1 MDPEAREL
9 RALEAEIAALQRE
22 CKMLPKPEE
31 KTLSGARKSFQKIS
45 QSDSE
50 ELESLKDLKSQLGH
64 LKSELSFLSKLT
76 GINIRNY
83 SKVEDIVDTEVTE
96 KDTKKVLQR
105 HRLSGNCNM
114 VTFQLEFQVLEIETK
129 EKISSV
135 ITDLSII
142 MEPTEYS
149 ELSEFASRAEEKR
162 DLLMFFQSLHFFVEW
177 YEYRENTFKHFK
189 EKYPDSVY
197 LSDGTCSD
205 CMEIHSA
212 RQPGFELMIVWRIQ
226 IDDQGK
232 VFPKLDLL
240 TKVPE
245 RALELDKNKVIE
257 TAPLSFRSLLGV
269 LGIEAALDSLIRLF
283 SAKND

>member
-1 MDPEAREL
+1 MDPETREL
-9 RALEAEIAALQRE
+9 RALEAEVAALQRE
-22 CKMLPKPEE
+22 CKMLQKPKE
-31 KTLSGARKSFQKIS
+31 KTSGAWKSVQKVS

-50 ELESLKDLKSQLGH
+50 ELESLKDLKSQVGH

-83 SKVEDIVDTEVTE
+83 SKTEDIVNTEETE

-129 EKISSV
+129 EKFSSI

-162 DLLMFFQSLHFFVEW
+162 DLLMFFRSLHFFVES

-189 EKYPDSVY
+189 EKYPDSVF
-197 LSDGTCSD
+197 LSNGTCSH

-226 IDDQGK
+226 IDEEGK

-283 SAKND
+283 SEEND

>member
-1 MDPEAREL
+1 MDSETREL
-9 RALEAEIAALQRE
+9 RALEAEVAALQRE
-22 CKMLPKPEE
+22 CRMLQNAGE
-31 KTLSGARKSFQKIS
+31 KTSGAWKSFQKIS

-50 ELESLKDLKSQLGH
+50 EWESLKDLSSQLGH
-64 LKSELSFLSKLT
+64 LRSEHSFLSKLT
-76 GINIRNY
+76 GFNIRNY
-83 SKVEDIVDTEVTE
+83 SKMENIVNTEETE

-114 VTFQLEFQVLEIETK
+114 VTFQLEFEVLEIETK
-129 EKISSV
+129 EKKSSI

-162 DLLMFFQSLHFFVEW
+162 DLLMFFRSLHFFVEW
-177 YEYRENTFKHFK
+177 CEYRENTFKHFK
-189 EKYPDSVY
+189 EKYPDCVY
-197 LSDGTCSD
+197 LSEGTCSH
-205 CMEIHSA
+205 CMEIRST
-212 RQPGFELMIVWRIQ
+212 RQPGFELVIVWKIQ
-226 IDDQGK
+226 IDEEGR

-245 RALELDKNKVIE
+245 QALGLDKNRVIE

-269 LGIEAALDSLIRLF
+269 LGIEAALDSLVRLF
-283 SAKND
+283 SGDNN

>member
-1 MDPEAREL
+1 MDPETREL
-9 RALEAEIAALQRE
+9 RALEAEVASLQRE
-22 CKMLPKPEE
+22 CRMLQRPGEKM
-31 KTLSGARKSFQKIS
+31 SGARKSFQKIS

-50 ELESLKDLKSQLGH
+50 EWESLKDLRSQLGH
-64 LKSELSFLSKLT
+64 VKSELSFLSKLT
-76 GINIRNY
+76 GFNIRDY
-83 SKVEDIVDTEVTE
+83 SKMEDIANTEETE
-96 KDTKKVLQR
+96 NDTKKVLQR
-105 HRLSGNCNM
+105 HRLSGNCSM
-114 VTFQLEFQVLEIETK
+114 VTFQLEFEVLQIETK
-129 EKISSV
+129 EKKSSI

-197 LSDGTCSD
+197 LSEGTCSH

-212 RQPGFELMIVWRIQ
+212 KLPGFELVIVWKIQ
-226 IDDQGK
+226 IDEEGK

-245 RALELDKNKVIE
+245 QALGLDKNRVIE
-257 TAPLSFRSLLGV
+257 TAALSFRSLLGV

-283 SAKND
+283 SADNN

>member
-1 MDPEAREL
+1 MDPETREL
-9 RALEAEIAALQRE
+9 RALEEEVAALQRE
-22 CKMLPKPEE
+22 CRMLQNLEE
-31 KTLSGARKSFQKIS
+31 KTSGAWKSFKKFS

-50 ELESLKDLKSQLGH
+50 EWESLKDLRSQLGH

-76 GINIRNY
+76 GFNIRNY
-83 SKVEDIVDTEVTE
+83 SKMEDIGNTEQTE
-96 KDTKKVLQR
+96 NDTKKVLQR

-114 VTFQLEFQVLEIETK
+114 VTFQLEFEVLEIETK
-129 EKISSV
+129 EKKSSI

-162 DLLMFFQSLHFFVEW
+162 DLLMFFRSLHFFVEW

-189 EKYPDSVY
+189 ERYPDSVY
-197 LSDGTCSD
+197 LSEGTCSH
-205 CMEIHSA
+205 CMEIRNA
-212 RQPGFELMIVWRIQ
+212 RLPGFELVIVWRIQ
-226 IDDQGK
+226 IDEEGK

-245 RALELDKNKVIE
+245 QALEMDKNRVIE

-283 SAKND
+283 NTDK

>member
-1 MDPEAREL
+1 MDPETREL
-9 RALEAEIAALQRE
+9 RALEAEVAALQRE
-22 CKMLPKPEE
+22 CSMLPKPCQ
-31 KTLSGARKSFQKIS
+31 KTSGTRKSLQKFP

-50 ELESLKDLKSQLGH
+50 GWESLKDLRSQLGH
-64 LKSELSFLSKLT
+64 LQSELSFLSQLT

-83 SKVEDIVDTEVTE
+83 SKIEDITNTEVTE
-96 KDTKKVLQR
+96 KDTKKILQR

-129 EKISSV
+129 EKLSSI

-162 DLLMFFQSLHFFVEW
+162 DLLMFFRSLHFFVEL
-177 YEYRENTFKHFK
+177 YEYRKNTFKHFK

-197 LSDGTCSD
+197 LSEGTCSH
-205 CMEIHSA
+205 CMEIRSA
-212 RQPGFELMIVWRIQ
+212 RQPGFELVIVWRIQ
-226 IDDQGK
+226 IDEEGK

-245 RALELDKNKVIE
+245 RALELDKNRVIE
-257 TAPLSFRSLLGV
+257 TASLSFRSLLGV
-269 LGIEAALDSLIRLF
+269 LGIEAALDSLIKLLCVE
-283 SAKND
+283 ND

>member
-1 MDPEAREL
+1 MDPETREL
-9 RALEAEIAALQRE
+9 RVLEAEVAALQRE
-22 CKMLPKPEE
+22 CRMLQKSVE
-31 KTLSGARKSFQKIS
+31 KTSGARKSFQKTS
-45 QSDSE
+45 QTDSGKSLTD
-50 ELESLKDLKSQLGH
+50 LESQLGR
-64 LKSELSFLSKLT
+64 LRSELSFLSKLT

-83 SKVEDIVDTEVTE
+83 SKVEDTVNTEVTE

-114 VTFQLEFQVLEIETK
+114 VTFQLEFQVLEIETEGK
-129 EKISSV
+129 LSSI

-162 DLLMFFQSLHFFVEW
+162 DLLWFFRSLHFFVEW

-197 LSDGTCSD
+197 LSEGTCSH

-212 RQPGFELMIVWRIQ
+212 RQPGFELVIVWRIQ
-226 IDDQGK
+226 IDDEGK

-245 RALELDKNKVIE
+245 RAMELDKNRVIE

-283 SAKND
+283 SAENN

>member
-1 MDPEAREL
+1 MDSETRQL
-9 RALEAEIAALQRE
+9 RALEAEVAALQRE
-22 CKMLPKPEE
+22 CRMLQNPGE
-31 KTLSGARKSFQKIS
+31 KASGAWKSFQKFS
-45 QSDSE
+45 QSDPE
-50 ELESLKDLKSQLGH
+50 EWESLQDLRSQLGH
-64 LKSELSFLSKLT
+64 LKSEVTFLSKLT
-76 GINIRNY
+76 GFNIRNY
-83 SKVEDIVDTEVTE
+83 SKREDIANTEETE
-96 KDTKKVLQR
+96 NDTKKVLWR

-114 VTFQLEFQVLEIETK
+114 VTFQLEFEVLEIETE
-129 EKISSV
+129 EKKSSV

-149 ELSEFASRAEEKR
+149 ELSEFASRAEERR
-162 DLLMFFQSLHFFVEW
+162 DLLMFFRSLHFFVEC

-189 EKYPDSVY
+189 EKYPDNVHFSE
-197 LSDGTCSD
+197 GTCSH

-212 RQPGFELMIVWRIQ
+212 RQPGFELVIVWKIQ
-226 IDDQGK
+226 IDEEGK

-245 RALELDKNKVIE
+245 RALELDKNRVIE

-283 SAKND
+283 SADNN

>member
-1 MDPEAREL
+1 MDSETREL
-9 RALEAEIAALQRE
+9 RALEAEVAALQRE
-22 CKMLPKPEE
+22 CRMLQNAGE
-31 KTLSGARKSFQKIS
+31 KASGAWKSFQKIS

-50 ELESLKDLKSQLGH
+50 EWESLKDLRSQLEH
-64 LKSELSFLSKLT
+64 LRSEHSFLSKLT
-76 GINIRNY
+76 GFNIRNY
-83 SKVEDIVDTEVTE
+83 SKMEDIVNTEETE
-96 KDTKKVLQR
+96 KDTKKVLQK

-114 VTFQLEFQVLEIETK
+114 VTFQLEFEVLEMETK
-129 EKISSV
+129 EKKSSI

-162 DLLMFFQSLHFFVEW
+162 DLLMFFRSLHFFVEW
-177 YEYRENTFKHFK
+177 CEYRENTFKHFK
-189 EKYPDSVY
+189 EKYPDTVY
-197 LSDGTCSD
+197 LLEGTCSH
-205 CMEIHSA
+205 CMEIRST
-212 RQPGFELMIVWRIQ
+212 RQPGFELVIVWKIQ
-226 IDDQGK
+226 IDEEGM

-245 RALELDKNKVIE
+245 RALGLDKNRVIE

-283 SAKND
+283 SGDNN

>member
-1 MDPEAREL
+1 MDSETREL
-9 RALEAEIAALQRE
+9 RALEAEVAALQRE
-22 CKMLPKPEE
+22 CRMLQNPGE
-31 KTLSGARKSFQKIS
+31 KTSGPWKSFQKIS

-50 ELESLKDLKSQLGH
+50 EWESLKDLRSQLGH

-76 GINIRNY
+76 GFSIRNY
-83 SKVEDIVDTEVTE
+83 SKMEDIANTEETE
-96 KDTKKVLQR
+96 NDTKKVLQR

-114 VTFQLEFQVLEIETK
+114 VTFQLEFEVLKTETK
-129 EKISSV
+129 EKKSSI
-135 ITDLSII
+135 ITDLSIV

-162 DLLMFFQSLHFFVEW
+162 DLPMFFRSLHFFVEW

-189 EKYPDSVY
+189 EKYPDSVH
-197 LSDGTCSD
+197 LSEGTCSH
-205 CMEIHSA
+205 CMEIRSTRH
-212 RQPGFELMIVWRIQ
+212 PGFELVIVWRIQ
-226 IDDQGK
+226 IDEEGK

-240 TKVPE
+240 TKVPD
-245 RALELDKNKVIE
+245 RALELDKKKVIE

-283 SAKND
+283 SADNN